1 MFNIIDKLTPFVI
14 IPYMVV
20 ALFIILYFAY
30 LKYLIRKEIQNMPSA
45 IHKIDVN
52 NLKKNLQIRSMVY
65 NFILI
70 ISIIEFVTNIVI
82 ETNLIMRPSFEPI
95 YGAWINL
102 SNSCCVGDMN
112 LVILTFRSTF
122 LYSRVRYVAFVLLS
136 VVPILM
142 ALFYIILRRMY
153 LKVSYHEHIRKYV
166 IYIVSQF
173 VAKSVLVCFV
183 QTFYFGILLFLP
195 FLLIDSVIYISV
207 SQKFYALLKGMRNSA
222 SLHSTKYEYF
232 EKRRVVKRFFYAQLL
247 TLIVFSSLLIVTVI
261 QFIRVSVKVL
271 TTCFISYITLDFIP
285 TMTFSDRIQ
294 DLIEQ
299 ISFTGLLMELGLVF
313 IVELIL
319 TIVYL
324 AMTVDI
330 IVKLVR
336 KRRRYNNTNFLLSRP
351 LMEKYRNRLL
361 K

>member
-1 MFNIIDKLTPFVI
+1 
-14 IPYMVV
+14 
-20 ALFIILYFAY
+20 
-30 LKYLIRKEIQNMPSA
+30 
-45 IHKIDVN
+45 
-52 NLKKNLQIRSMVY
+52 
-65 NFILI
+65 
-70 ISIIEFVTNIVI
+70 
-82 ETNLIMRPSFEPI
+82 
-95 YGAWINL
+95 
-102 SNSCCVGDMN
+102 
-112 LVILTFRSTF
+112 
-122 LYSRVRYVAFVLLS
+122 
-136 VVPILM
+136 
-142 ALFYIILRRMY
+142 
-153 LKVSYHEHIRKYV
+153 
-166 IYIVSQF
+166 
-173 VAKSVLVCFV
+173 
-183 QTFYFGILLFLP
+183 
-195 FLLIDSVIYISV
+195 
-207 SQKFYALLKGMRNSA
+207 MRNSA

-336 KRRRYNNTNFLLSRP
+336 KRRRYNNTNFLLTRP

-361 K
+361 KWISSFLYCQNVLWTRVLVVWLTALYILCKCCCV

>member
-1 MFNIIDKLTPFVI
+1 
-14 IPYMVV
+14 MVV

-30 LKYLIRKEIQNMPSA
+30 LKYLIRKEIQNIPPA

-65 NFILI
+65 DFILI
-70 ISIIEFVTNIVI
+70 ISIIEFVTNIVL
-82 ETNLIMRPSFEPI
+82 ETNLIMRPSIQPS
-95 YGAWINL
+95 YADSWTNL
-102 SNSCCVGDMN
+102 SNSCCVGDMS
-112 LVILTFRSTF
+112 LVILTLRSTF

-136 VVPILM
+136 EIPILM

-153 LKVSYHEHIRKYV
+153 LKVSYHKHIRKYV

-173 VAKSVLVCFV
+173 VVKSVLVCFV

-195 FLLIDSVIYISV
+195 FLLIDSVIYISA

-232 EKRRVVKRFFYAQLL
+232 EKRRVVKRFFYAQVL
-247 TLIVFSSLLIVTVI
+247 TIIVFSSLLIVTVI

-299 ISFTGLLMELGLVF
+299 ISFTGMLMELGLVF
-313 IVELIL
+313 IVELII

-324 AMTVDI
+324 GVTVDI